1 MSVTN
6 RYDLNQFPLWTAMIT
21 PFTNEGEVDYEDLLT
36 LLEAQNKANNAVT
49 ILGSTGE
56 GLNIDIQT
64 RKDIVTFCCKL
75 NLDVPIMVGV
85 GGSMLVETIEW
96 IEWLNSQPIDALL
109 LVTPLYAKPG
119 YHGQT
124 TWFSALLDAADR
136 PCVLYNVPSRA
147 GVQLDYKAVTDLLH
161 HEQFYGIKEA
171 SGDINSFSSYC
182 RAAPGKMMYCGDD
195 SLLPEFTRA
204 GAKGLISVA
213 SNVWPEAT
221 HLYVQ
226 QNLNSTFLDTSLWRK
241 ASNSLMTASNPIPV
255 KRLLHA
261 KELIKSAY
269 LQPPLHANDLT
280 DTVPLIKQDSLIN
293 DWYLMHSKFA
303 KRIS

>member
-1 MSVTN
+1 MSATN
-6 RYDLNQFPLWTAMIT
+6 RYNLNDFPLWTAMIT

-36 LLEAQNKANNAVT
+36 LLEIQNQANNGVT

-56 GLNIDIQT
+56 ALNIDLQT
-64 RKDIVTFCCKL
+64 RKDIVTFCCNLK
-75 NLDVPIMVGV
+75 LDVPIMVGV
-85 GGSMLVETIEW
+85 GGSLLQETIEW
-96 IEWLNSQPIDALL
+96 IEWLNEQSIDSLL

-124 TWFSALLDAADR
+124 AWFKVLLDAAEV
-136 PCVLYNVPSRA
+136 PCVLYNVPGRA
-147 GVQLDYKAVTDLLH
+147 GVQLDYNTVTDLLH

-171 SGDINSFSSYC
+171 SGDVNSFTAYC
-182 RAAPGKMMYCGDD
+182 RAAPGKMMFCGDD
-195 SLLPEFTRA
+195 SLMPEFARA

-213 SNVWPEAT
+213 SNVWPNAT
-221 HLYVQ
+221 HLYVE
-226 QNLNSTFLDTSLWRK
+226 QNLKSTFLDTSLWRK
-241 ASNSLMTASNPIPV
+241 ACNTLMIASNPIPV

-261 KELIKSAY
+261 KEVIKSAY

-280 DTVPLIKQDSLIN
+280 DTVPLIQQDLLIK
-293 DWYLMHSKFA
+293 DWYLTHSKFA

>member
-6 RYDLNQFPLWTAMIT
+6 RFDLNDFPLWTAMIT
-21 PFTNEGEVDYEDLLT
+21 PFTPEGKVDYEDLLT
-36 LLEAQNKANNAVT
+36 LLEAQNQARNGVT

-56 GLNIDIQT
+56 ALNIDLQT
-64 RKDIVTFCCKL
+64 RKDIVIFCSQLKL
-75 NLDVPIMVGV
+75 DIPIMVGV
-85 GGSMLVETIEW
+85 GGSLLAETQAW
-96 IEWLNSQPIDALL
+96 VEWLNEQAIDALL
-109 LVTPLYAKPG
+109 VVTPLYAKPG

-124 TWFSALLDAADR
+124 AWFKTLLDCTVK
-136 PCVLYNVPSRA
+136 PCVLYNVPGRA
-147 GVQLDYKAVTDLLH
+147 GISLNYNCVTDLLKH
-161 HEQFYGIKEA
+161 PNFYGIKEA
-171 SGDINSFSSYC
+171 SGDINTFIAYC
-182 RAAPGKMMYCGDD
+182 RAAPGKVMFCGDD
-195 SLLPEFTRA
+195 SLMPDFTRA

-221 HLYVQ
+221 RLYVDK
-226 QNLNSTFLDTSLWRK
+226 NLDATFVDTSLWRK
-241 ASNSLMTASNPIPV
+241 ASNALMSASNPIPV

-280 DTVPLIKQDSLIN
+280 DTIPLIKHDLLIK
-293 DWYLMHSKFA
+293 DWYLANSRFA